1 MLGIAWYIPYQ
12 QLIDTPV
19 RYEIANLRW
28 NSCRYADR
36 QLLDGSAKNRP
47 SIVDFGRVSSLPAD
61 RQRPRAIATRGERA
75 LFLPREE
82 TERLPTW
89 GERSR
94 RRRRPAGAFS
104 PARGDGTSRGEK
116 DRGDVVNP
124 RALFSP
130 TKRRNVSPRGE
141 RGRGDALQRPRVQEG
156 LDYPIRRALT
166 KLVHERGEHLSD
178 HQ

>member
-19 RYEIANLRW
+19 RYEIANLRLPKKKKK
-28 NSCRYADR
+28 RKEEYLFPRAI
-36 QLLDGSAKNRP
+36 LIG
-47 SIVDFGRVSSLPAD
+47 VSSLPAD